1 VREAL
6 MTATTCQP
14 AGRTGAVPLV
24 EFVITGELDWPSL
37 PRVRQQ
43 LDAVVSLRPR
53 HVVIDLAGCT
63 MLDAAAIA
71 LLLDVHRELR
81 RAEGRLDLRRPTPR
95 VRRILELAR
104 TTRVLPVI
112 Q

>member
-1 VREAL
+1 
-6 MTATTCQP
+6 MTATTFQP
-14 AGRTGAVPLV
+14 AGGTGTVPLV
-24 EFVITGELDWPSL
+24 EFMITGELDWSGL
-37 PRVRQQ
+37 PPVREQ

-63 MLDAAAIA
+63 LLDAAAIA

-81 RAEGRLDLRRPTPR
+81 HTEGQFDLRCPTPR

-104 TTRVLPVI
+104 TTHVLPVI